1 MAVDYNE
8 VSSRTKVLVNNEFH
22 TVISTLTIYDAPTSE
37 AEVNLVR
44 ETAQVVTPWR
54 FMASVWGIHL
64 IWSVS
69 LPRLSFQIDDGML
82 TYLDRR
88 LPEPKSALW

>member
-8 VSSRTKVLVNNEFH
+8 VSSKIKILVNNEFH

-44 ETAQVVTPWR
+44 GTAQVVTP
-54 FMASVWGIHL
+54 
-64 IWSVS
+64 
-69 LPRLSFQIDDGML
+69 
-82 TYLDRR
+82 
-88 LPEPKSALW
+88 